1 LAVMRRRRDQPS
13 PGPTGPKV
21 SAGRDNGLIT
31 IALEE
36 ADDAKRERRRTQMGE
51 PYRSLHGHF
60 RHDVGRYFWK
70 CSSAT
75 VAAWTSA
82 ALFSAMTTGTTVRRC
97 RRIIKMARRRTGGS
111 TLSAPVQPLI
121 PDNQDLDPFVLPSPA
136 IAKLTFVARS
146 RAFNAQM
153 AMLNLARA
161 AQLAGQERPSLC
173 RPTEPLRVSPRPV
186 HKWRQHRGLAPSCHN
201 SRHRG
206 SHCGLLL
213 THSPVFCRRTGS
225 LRHQEAASGDGFPR
239 RGC

>member
-1 LAVMRRRRDQPS
+1 MGGSAHAHVRGSTNEFYDWLESIGGHAPPAGPVG
-13 PGPTGPKV
+13 PGLGWGPKV
-21 SAGRDNGLIT
+21 SAGHDNGLIT

-70 CSSAT
+70 CWSAT

-136 IAKLTFVARS
+136 IAKLTFVARG

-153 AMLNLARA
+153 AMLEQTPKRLN
-161 AQLAGQERPSLC
+161 
-173 RPTEPLRVSPRPV
+173 
-186 HKWRQHRGLAPSCHN
+186 
-201 SRHRG
+201 
-206 SHCGLLL
+206 LLL
-213 THSPVFCRRTGS
+213 H
-225 LRHQEAASGDGFPR
+225 R
-239 RGC
+239 RGAV